1 MPDDHRTK
9 QGKNFPSG
17 RGQDLFIIDNSDEQ
31 WKALRYLRD
40 WCGISSAMDIATGYF
55 EIGALLGLD
64 GEWQQL
70 DRIRILMGDEVSKR
84 TR

>member
-17 RGQDLFIIDNSDEQ
+17 RGQDLFIIDNSNEQ

-40 WCGISSAMDIATGYF
+40 
-55 EIGALLGLD
+55 
-64 GEWQQL
+64 
-70 DRIRILMGDEVSKR
+70 
-84 TR
+84 